1 MASKTKE
8 YRIEVTMQV
17 TRTYNINATGIVAA
31 KAEARN
37 NIYHDVMIDDPDV
50 SWDYEYEEHDLVRF

>member
-1 MASKTKE
+1 
-8 YRIEVTMQV
+8 MQV
-17 TRTYNINATGIVAA
+17 TRTYNINATGIAAA

-50 SWDYEYEEHDLVRF
+50 SWDYECEEHDLVRF